1 MANNNNNMPV
11 CEHRSTQNK
20 LSARYVLTPA
30 RPPKKTYLTKALIHI
45 QKYYFHFNY
54 SYIILDN
61 KSKSSPC
68 IACSSSMATNRMIA
82 EERESRCLVQSL
94 NIHRCDTTILLF
106 ERRKHLNNDH
116 DHVNEDKE
124 DEENAQ
130 HLLVQQKEIHG
141 EADGIDIDDGYYN
154 NKKRVGQ
161 HFDR

>member
-1 MANNNNNMPV
+1 
-11 CEHRSTQNK
+11 
-20 LSARYVLTPA
+20 
-30 RPPKKTYLTKALIHI
+30 
-45 QKYYFHFNY
+45 
-54 SYIILDN
+54 N

-82 EERESRCLVQSL
+82 EERESRCLVQ
-94 NIHRCDTTILLF
+94 I
-106 ERRKHLNNDH
+106 
-116 DHVNEDKE
+116 NEDKE

>member
-1 MANNNNNMPV
+1 MANNNNNMPHD
-11 CEHRSTQNK
+11 HR
-20 LSARYVLTPA
+20 
-30 RPPKKTYLTKALIHI
+30 KKTYLTKALIHI

-116 DHVNEDKE
+116 DHGDHEC
-124 DEENAQ
+124 
-130 HLLVQQKEIHG
+130 EIN
-141 EADGIDIDDGYYN
+141 Y
-154 NKKRVGQ
+154 
-161 HFDR
+161 

>member
-82 EERESRCLVQSL
+82 EERESRCLVQ
-94 NIHRCDTTILLF
+94 I
-106 ERRKHLNNDH
+106 
-116 DHVNEDKE
+116 NEDKE

>member
-1 MANNNNNMPV
+1 MDISPKSELMYNK
-11 CEHRSTQNK
+11 K
-20 LSARYVLTPA
+20 LSE
-30 RPPKKTYLTKALIHI
+30 
-45 QKYYFHFNY
+45 
-54 SYIILDN
+54 DN

-130 HLLVQQKEIHG
+130 HLLAQQKEIHVNEDKEDEENAQHLLAQQKEIHG
-141 EADGIDIDDGYYN
+141 EADGIDNDDGYYN